1 MSLAGTVGD
10 FNVAVARFTAN
21 RREAS
26 RVSQAGSFT
35 RLDKA
40 DAQILADWLERA
52 EARGIDAAID
62 LSVRPWNIAGVRFI
76 VGIFEK
82 DRSEASWLIV
92 RCSAGWMLARC
103 SDGFVSDVSVAL
115 SDTLALIGDDLIA

>member
-52 EARGIDAAID
+52 EARG
-62 LSVRPWNIAGVRFI
+62 
-76 VGIFEK
+76 VGGALDF
-82 DRSEASWLIV
+82 AS
-92 RCSAGWMLARC
+92 
-103 SDGFVSDVSVAL
+103 
-115 SDTLALIGDDLIA
+115 